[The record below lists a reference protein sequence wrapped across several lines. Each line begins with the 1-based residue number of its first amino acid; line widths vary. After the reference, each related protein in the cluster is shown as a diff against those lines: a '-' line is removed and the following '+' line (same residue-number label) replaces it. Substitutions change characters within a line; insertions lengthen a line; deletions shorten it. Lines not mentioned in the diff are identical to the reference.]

1 MSKVKLVRKSIRN
14 FRRSPGSM
22 AALSIPSP
30 AASSPVWLRRE
41 HPDMEAVP
49 SAWVSSRQLSLGS
62 SPAASAWVVGGRAAN
77 PRLSALLSSP
87 PRPLSGPRSSAALAE
102 RPGSEAAA
110 TVSIPWLERRG
121 GHGLGEGRAQGPTEC
136 PAMSIPSGTREIAFD
151 PPPSILRRTH
161 TQHHAAPLV
170 IRHMY
175 CRRYLLSPSHDA

>member
-1 MSKVKLVRKSIRN
+1 MGVLSAAE
-14 FRRSPGSM
+14 PGF
-22 AALSIPSP
+22 
-30 AASSPVWLRRE
+30 E
-41 HPDMEAVP
+41 
-49 SAWVSSRQLSLGS
+49 SRG
-62 SPAASAWVVGGRAAN
+62 VCVGGRGEGGE
-77 PRLSALLSSP
+77 PSSLCSALLSSSP

-161 TQHHAAPLV
+161 AHTHTITPLAWLSDTCTVVV
-170 IRHMY
+170 IS
-175 CRRYLLSPSHDA
+175 SPPPTTPDYVSIKCCIYSNQSFVPWRL